1 MFDEVNAPEKNS
13 SNLSFK
19 LKQAE
24 LIVQQLS
31 SEPCVA
37 AAQFLVEQLQKSSLE
52 SQVKEVNWLLSLVFF
67 ITVSFKH
74 PLTFFVTFW
83 LGRQSDHLRQFM
95 QIFQI
100 H

>member
-52 SQVKEVNWLLSLVFF
+52 SQVKELNSALQR
-67 ITVSFKH
+67 
-74 PLTFFVTFW
+74 
-83 LGRQSDHLRQFM
+83 LGDEKGGFATET
-95 QIFQI
+95 I
-100 H
+100 